1 MTLGKRSAPTSIRL
15 YERRMACSDGDGDQR
30 SRKATAVPCIMPKTA
45 GVAYL
50 AGGRYCTVLSG
61 AAIVSITTIAYVF
74 WHCSCAAAKL
84 SSADDGMYVSVAVYG
99 YVYVRVSV
107 YACVSA
113 GRDVWPLIVS
123 PGHRCYPGYWRHQ
136 PTAKGWRVSFC
147 HTEAVQNRG
156 RLQKQW

>member
-1 MTLGKRSAPTSIRL
+1 MVMMATGIANVTVRTGDSFGGVLCMTLGKRSAPTSIRL

-45 GVAYL
+45 GVAHL

-84 SSADDGMYVSVAVYG
+84 SSADDGECTTKWLELVIMSHIGYG
-99 YVYVRVSV
+99 KSHN
-107 YACVSA
+107 CV
-113 GRDVWPLIVS
+113 VFS
-123 PGHRCYPGYWRHQ
+123 PF
-136 PTAKGWRVSFC
+136 V
-147 HTEAVQNRG
+147 V
-156 RLQKQW
+156 